1 MEEKNM
7 PIASNAKR
15 VAAFVIDDMVVNLF
29 LMIIF
34 SSQLS
39 TLMSQ
44 ITEVNEASVMMIN
57 QFIIDNLPIVL
68 AVKVLYHG
76 VLIWQ
81 TGMTVGKYLLKI
93 KTVDRISGDLP
104 TLVQAF
110 WRASVRLLSEMF
122 FYIGFLFAFFSP
134 LHQTLH
140 DKLSNCVVI
149 DV

>member
-1 MEEKNM
+1 MEAEL
-7 PIASNAKR
+7 PIASNGKR
-15 VAAFVIDDMVVNLF
+15 IWSFAIDDMVINLF
-29 LMIIF
+29 LIIIF

-39 TLMSQ
+39 ELMAGM
-44 ITEVNEASVMMIN
+44 TEVNEASVMLVN
-57 QFIIDNLPIVL
+57 QFIMENIAIVF
-68 AVKVLYHG
+68 AVKVLYHT

-81 TGMTVGKYLLKI
+81 SGMTLGKYLLKI
-93 KTVDRISGDLP
+93 KTVDIGSGNTP
-104 TLVQAF
+104 GFIQAF

-122 FYIGFLFAFFSP
+122 FYLGFLFAFFSP